1 MSQTM
6 TIDDIWKLFQET
18 NRMFQESKEKSDRD
32 IEETRR
38 ILRESSAKAEL
49 DIEET
54 RRILREYS
62 AEADLRFK
70 ETDREFKEIALGF
83 KETERVVKEVSR
95 QIGQL
100 GSRWG
105 EFVEGLIAPACINL
119 FTRRGIPVDEVFPRV
134 RKKLGDQHMEIDLLV
149 ANTVA
154 AVLVEVK
161 SNLKVED
168 VRNHLERLNQ
178 FKSFFPRYAD
188 CTVYGAVAGIVID
201 ADADQFAMNKGLF
214 VIVQSGETVKLAN
227 DEHFT
232 PKTW

>member
-1 MSQTM
+1 MTQAV

-18 NRMFQESKEKSDRD
+18 DRQFKETDRQFK
-32 IEETRR
+32 ETNQQFKE
-38 ILRESSAKAEL
+38 IA
-49 DIEET
+49 
-54 RRILREYS
+54 
-62 AEADLRFK
+62 LRFRETDLK
-70 ETDREFKEIALGF
+70 FQETDREFKEIALGF

-105 EFVEGLIAPACINL
+105 EFLEGLIAPACIDM
-119 FTRRGIPVDEVFPRV
+119 FTKRGIPVDEVYPRV
-134 RKKLGDQHMEIDLLV
+134 RKKRGSKHMEIDLLV

-168 VRNHLERLNQ
+168 VRNHMERLSQ

-201 ADADQFAMNKGLF
+201 AEADQFAMNRGLF
-214 VIVQSGETVKLAN
+214 VIAQSGETVHIAN
-227 DEHFT
+227 DEHFV

>member
-1 MSQTM
+1 MRQTK

-18 NRMFQESKEKSDRD
+18 NRLFQESKEKSEKDF
-32 IEETRR
+32 EETRR
-38 ILRESSAKAEL
+38 IMRENRAET
-49 DIEET
+49 ERMFQET
-54 RRILREYS
+54 ERR
-62 AEADLRFK
+62 FQ
-70 ETDREFKEIALGF
+70 ETDREFKEVAQGF

-105 EFVEGLIAPACINL
+105 EFVEGLIAPACIDM
-119 FTRRGIPVDEVFPRV
+119 FTKRGIPVDEVYPRI
-134 RKKLGDQHMEIDLLV
+134 RKKLGGQHMEIDLLV

-168 VRNHLERLNQ
+168 VRNHLERLSQ

-188 CTVYGAVAGIVID
+188 CTIYGAVAGIVID
-201 ADADQFAMNKGLF
+201 ADADLFAMNKGLF
-214 VIVQSGETVKLAN
+214 VIAQSGETVDIAN
-227 DEHFT
+227 DPNFV
-232 PKTW
+232 PRTW